1 MRSNFAV
8 PWRTP
13 SRGQGWRC
21 CRGPRTHV
29 WRRHVDC
36 VGRICVQVPRPTD
49 DAQMRADST
58 SSAERE
64 QSRPAG
70 ATARSHGS
78 TAVESPVELPP
89 SPQGSFLTLA
99 FDAPHCERPELDTIG
114 TIYFRPIRH
123 VEWWSSEILR
133 HPGYSRRHECTF
145 SGTVVA
151 DENVGPVAIRC
162 IVITP
167 IGQPITSN
175 RLPRALSGGA
185 P

>member
-99 FDAPHCERPELDTIG
+99 FDAPHCERLSSTPSGRFISAQYVTSSGGRARSSDIPDTRAG
-114 TIYFRPIRH
+114 T
-123 VEWWSSEILR
+123 
-133 HPGYSRRHECTF
+133 
-145 SGTVVA
+145 
-151 DENVGPVAIRC
+151 N
-162 IVITP
+162 
-167 IGQPITSN
+167 
-175 RLPRALSGGA
+175 ALSA
-185 P
+185 VP

>member
-114 TIYFRPIRH
+114 TILFP
-123 VEWWSSEILR
+123 
-133 HPGYSRRHECTF
+133 PNTSRRVVVERDPPTSRILAPARMHF
-145 SGTVVA
+145 QRYRSG
-151 DENVGPVAIRC
+151 R
-162 IVITP
+162 
-167 IGQPITSN
+167 
-175 RLPRALSGGA
+175 
-185 P
+185 